1 MENKTNSHVG
11 NTTNWPKEQ
20 PNNSNNV
27 MPDERLVT
35 YNELPYDDPAIVNP
49 QELASFPSAAEIAE
63 AHDVE
68 NENDIHLV
76 NPKRNPVR
84 EGRNIISTDNN
95 PDRDGFM

>member
-1 MENKTNSHVG
+1 MED
-11 NTTNWPKEQ
+11 NTTNSRVGNANWPKQEV
-20 PNNSNNV
+20 NNSHNV
-27 MPDERLVT
+27 MPNERLVD
-35 YNELPYDDPAIVNP
+35 YNELPYDDPAVVNP
-49 QELASFPSAAEIAE
+49 QELASFPSPAEIAD
-63 AHDVE
+63 AQDVE